1 MNWILRASFAKS
13 LSFVPFHKKI
23 LSARY
28 IFRKNNAPDFI
39 VRRGIDAALKYLDA
53 LSGLK
58 QGEHL
63 VNSCLSYLGN
73 SLH

>member
-1 MNWILRASFAKS
+1 MNWILRALLAKS

-28 IFRKNNAPDFI
+28 IFRENSAPDFI
-39 VRRGIDAALKYLDA
+39 VKRGIDAALKYLDA

-58 QGEHL
+58 QGEPL
-63 VNSCLSYLGN
+63 ANL
-73 SLH
+73 LHYEFGA